1 MKKSFQILI
10 ATCLSFLVICPIS
23 AQTTFT
29 DSNAL
34 YAAGEYAPAAEAY
47 RALITEY
54 PAESNRETLAYLRYN

>member
-29 DSNAL
+29 DANAL
-34 YAAGEYAPAAEAY
+34 YAAGEYAEAA
-47 RALITEY
+47 
-54 PAESNRETLAYLRYN
+54 